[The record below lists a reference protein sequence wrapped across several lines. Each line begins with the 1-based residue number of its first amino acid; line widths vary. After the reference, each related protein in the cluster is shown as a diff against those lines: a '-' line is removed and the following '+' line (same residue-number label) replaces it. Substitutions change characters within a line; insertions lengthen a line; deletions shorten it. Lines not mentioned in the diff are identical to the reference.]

1 MYLEI
6 GLVILVIILILLVI
20 FCIPILLQ
28 IWRILKDVRMTLET
42 LNQSLPAILKNMEE
56 ITTNVNS
63 STAIL
68 DQRIKNSSNTTDQS
82 HPIIRDIIDN
92 ILCFAPIS
100 MKLPILQTIKNA
112 VAVVKGIRVFANI
125 LVNKK
130 EPLNEPNKKP
140 PQSILT

>member
-28 IWRILKDVRMTLET
+28 IWRILKDVRMTLTT

-56 ITTNVNS
+56 ITINVNS

-68 DQRIKNSSNTTDQS
+68 NRRIQNFSNTAERSQL
-82 HPIIRDIIDN
+82 IISDIIDN
-92 ILCFAPIS
+92 IQCFAPIA
-100 MKLPILQTIKNA
+100 MKLPIFQTIKKVAA
-112 VAVVKGIRVFANI
+112 VIKGIRVFI
-125 LVNKK
+125 DVLLNK
-130 EPLNEPNKKP
+130 ERV
-140 PQSILT
+140 

>member
-63 STAIL
+63 STAAL
-68 DQRIKNSSNTTDQS
+68 NRRIQNFSNTAGRSQF
-82 HPIIRDIIDN
+82 IISDIIDN
-92 ILCFAPIS
+92 IQCFAPIA
-100 MKLPILQTIKNA
+100 MKLPIFQTIKKVAA
-112 VAVVKGIRVFANI
+112 VIKGIRVFI
-125 LVNKK
+125 DVLLNK
-130 EPLNEPNKKP
+130 ERV
-140 PQSILT
+140 

>member
-6 GLVILVIILILLVI
+6 GLVFLVIILILLVI

-42 LNQSLPAILKNMEE
+42 LNQSLPTILKNLEE

-68 DQRIKNSSNTTDQS
+68 NRRIQNSSNTADRSQL
-82 HPIIRDIIDN
+82 IISDIIDN
-92 ILCFAPIS
+92 IQCFAPIA
-100 MKLPILQTIKNA
+100 MKLPIFQTIRNVAA
-112 VAVVKGIRVFANI
+112 VIKSIRVFI
-125 LVNKK
+125 DVLLNKEK
-130 EPLNEPNKKP
+130 V
-140 PQSILT
+140 

>member
-28 IWRILKDVRMTLET
+28 IWRILKDVRMTLKT

-56 ITTNVNS
+56 ITINVNS

-68 DQRIKNSSNTTDQS
+68 NRRIQNFSNAAERSQL
-82 HPIIRDIIDN
+82 IISDIIDN
-92 ILCFAPIS
+92 IQCFVPLAL
-100 MKLPILQTIKNA
+100 KLPIFQTIKNV
-112 VAVVKGIRVFANI
+112 VAVVKGIRVFI
-125 LVNKK
+125 DVLLNK
-130 EPLNEPNKKP
+130 ERV
-140 PQSILT
+140 